1 MRFDPVEWRFLITTL
16 NGTVSMLRALVTLRE
31 AMPES
36 FQIPITSD
44 AIVNILALAEKIEA
58 QTRLGPSALDILK
71 TTNGP

>member
-1 MRFDPVEWRFLITTL
+1 
-16 NGTVSMLRALVTLRE
+16 MLKALVTLRE
-31 AMPES
+31 AMPDS

-44 AIVNILALAEKIEA
+44 AVVNILALAEKIEA